1 MKIRVSVIY
10 YCVDPKDV
18 DLHFFRPWLVGSMRR
33 IEIVGDHGSGIGV
46 CIRRRA
52 AEIIVGLG
60 GRANATGADSKATL
74 ERIRPILR

>member
-18 DLHFFRPWLVGSMRR
+18 ELHHSRLAGSVRR